1 MPRGGPESLSK
12 ERKPAARPKR
22 ASTTSRK
29 APTRH
34 VDDQALKL
42 REGGATYSVIARRLK
57 LEKSTDAHQAFI
69 RAVRARQGD
78 ERQQLVATEGA
89 RLDQLEARVKAR
101 HGDDPETLARRLQ
114 AVENLRAALP

>member
-12 ERKPAARPKR
+12 ERKPAGPKR
-22 ASTTSRK
+22 AAPATRK
-29 APTRH
+29 VPTRA

-42 REGGATYSVIARRLK
+42 REGGATYAVIARRLK
-57 LEKSTDAHQAFI
+57 MEKSTDAHQAFI

-78 ERQQLVATEGA
+78 ERQQLVTTEGA

>member
-12 ERKPAARPKR
+12 ERKPARPKR

-78 ERQQLVATEGA
+78 ERLQLVATEGA
-89 RLDQLEARVKAR
+89 RLDQLEARVKVR

>member
-12 ERKPAARPKR
+12 ERKPTKAKR
-22 ASTTSRK
+22 APAPSRK
-29 APTRH
+29 PPTRH

-69 RAVRARQGD
+69 RAVRARSGD
-78 ERQQLVATEGA
+78 ERAQLVATEGA
-89 RLDQLEARVKAR
+89 RLDQLEKRVRTR
-101 HGDDPETLARRLQ
+101 HGDDPDTLARRLQ

>member
-12 ERKPAARPKR
+12 ERKPAKA
-22 ASTTSRK
+22 K
-29 APTRH
+29 APTAPSRKPPTRH
-34 VDDQALKL
+34 IDDQALKL

-78 ERQQLVATEGA
+78 DRQQLVATEGA

-101 HGDDPETLARRLQ
+101 HADDPETLARRLQ